1 MPFFS
6 KCVKICRAKW
16 KKRKKT
22 NNVFRSATTLL
33 PPHTLSPFGSMN
45 SNADSLCTFGSTPDS
60 RWALSGTGMG
70 QVSSHSLSL
79 GHTLG
84 RQAPSFGQGGGLN
97 CNLNQNAISPPCHT
111 PYPCGPYNTASS
123 LNCSPPT
130 ANQADGSPGTV
141 SCSPQTGWLCSASD
155 TSAWRG
161 SSIATLR
168 RKALEH
174 SVMTIR

>member
-1 MPFFS
+1 
-6 KCVKICRAKW
+6 
-16 KKRKKT
+16 
-22 NNVFRSATTLL
+22 
-33 PPHTLSPFGSMN
+33 
-45 SNADSLCTFGSTPDS
+45 
-60 RWALSGTGMG
+60 GTGMG
-70 QVSSHSLSL
+70 QMPSHSLSL
-79 GHTLG
+79 GHTLA

-97 CNLNQNAISPPCHT
+97 CGLNQNAITPPGHT
-111 PYPCGPYNTASS
+111 PYHGPGGPYNTASGS

-130 ANQADGSPGTV
+130 GSQADGSPSGL

-155 TSAWRG
+155 ASAWRG